1 MSSITLVCLQLI
13 ILLSKILSIHLVFT
27 TNQCDFLSAFHLQ
40 SATYIHSVILRVQA
54 IDSSSS
60 RQQNILRKVLVREVI
75 KIPHTRQYPVK
86 MNDIIIIRINDDNP
100 TNLLDDS
107 CWHLL
112 QISTID
118 VILFLN
124 ETRLHEF
131 NLFYPPVE
139 STLRVRQHIDTVLH
153 HGKLSEYCQTF
164 MSRNLLVNYV
174 VFPSFVNLLAG
185 VSRRVFTDSSSSP
198 CALTR
203 QRKSLAIGNS

>member
-13 ILLSKILSIHLVFT
+13 ILLSEILSIHLVFT

-40 SATYIHSVILRVQA
+40 SATYIHSVILRVQP

-60 RQQNILRKVLVREVI
+60 LSSSRHFDHQQQILRKVLVREVI
-75 KIPHTRQYPVK
+75 KIPKARQYPVK
-86 MNDIIIIRINDDNP
+86 MNDIIIIRINDDDP
-100 TNLLDDS
+100 QNLLDNS

-124 ETRLHEF
+124 ETRLNEF

-139 STLRVRQHIDTVLH
+139 STLRVRQHIDTVLQ
-153 HGKLSEYCQTF
+153 HGK
-164 MSRNLLVNYV
+164 
-174 VFPSFVNLLAG
+174 FVE
-185 VSRRVFTDSSSSP
+185 
-198 CALTR
+198 
-203 QRKSLAIGNS
+203 